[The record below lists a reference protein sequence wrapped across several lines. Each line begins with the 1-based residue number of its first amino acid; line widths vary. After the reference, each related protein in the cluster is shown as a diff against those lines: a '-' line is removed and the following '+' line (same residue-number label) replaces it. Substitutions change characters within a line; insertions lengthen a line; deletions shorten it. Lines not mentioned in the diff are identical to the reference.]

1 MSLFRQIRFSKVSI
15 VTSQYQMD
23 SSILQEEGL
32 IHLTDWGWLILLIVV
47 IFVVWLLIIIQVN
60 SKGAHEWGQISESDE
75 SLKGDEHA
83 NTV

>member
-1 MSLFRQIRFSKVSI
+1 LSFFNQIGFSRVSEVISLDK
-15 VTSQYQMD
+15 MG
-23 SSILQEEGL
+23 SSIFQEESL

-47 IFVVWLLIIIQVN
+47 IFVVWLLIIFQIN

-75 SLKGDEHA
+75 SQKGDDQS

>member
-1 MSLFRQIRFSKVSI
+1 LSIFRQIGFSRISEVISLD
-15 VTSQYQMD
+15 QMG
-23 SSILQEEGL
+23 SSIFQEESL

-47 IFVVWLLIIIQVN
+47 IFVVWLLIIFQVN

-75 SLKGDEHA
+75 SQKGDEHA